1 MTFSVNTNTASIA
14 ALASLRMTASQLTAT
29 ESQISTGKKISSAS
43 DDPAV
48 YAISQGMNSQIA
60 GLSGISSGLQFTAQV
75 LSTASTQATAT
86 SGLLSSLA
94 STITEGQA
102 KGLDATTMNNSIN
115 STLKQIDANA
125 NGATFQGVNLLS
137 GAVGSGVTSTS
148 VSAVQD
154 LVGDK
159 FSLAGSNATSSG
171 LGLSG
176 LNVAQGG
183 VSVALGTTFGSSAT
197 ALGDGATPAELTL
210 ISSASGGTATTGTAQ
225 SPYVTTTYILNNAH
239 GADAALTTA
248 LTTAL
253 GTAAGATA
261 SVSAGVLTMG
271 GTFTTAND
279 ANNNTVYTDTTT
291 GNTLTVG
298 ADASGNATYSVS
310 TAVDSNGNTTAETN
324 ITSVETSS
332 AETNVATNPAGVAP
346 LQVNLLMSAMQNSGF
361 GVTKDSTSGDLTV
374 SGGNLNTTD
383 TTAGTPLTNVSTGTV
398 TAVTGSD
405 VALGAVNAAIAKMNT
420 ISSSLGS
427 STNLLTG
434 LQSTVSTLSDA
445 LTTGVGALTDADLS
459 AESAKLTSL
468 QTKQQLAIQSLSIA
482 NSQSSSIMS
491 LFR

>member
-14 ALASLRMTASQLTAT
+14 ALASLRMTATQLTMT
-29 ESQISTGKKISSAS
+29 ENQISTGKKISTAS
-43 DDPAV
+43 DDPAI

-60 GLSGISSGLQFTAQV
+60 GLAGISSGLQFTAQV
-75 LSTASTQATAT
+75 LSTASTQATST
-86 SGLLSSLA
+86 SGLLSTLA
-94 STITEGQA
+94 TTITEGQTN
-102 KGLDATTMNNSIN
+102 GLTATTLNNSIN
-115 STLKQIDANA
+115 ATLKQIDANA

-171 LGLSG
+171 LGLAG
-176 LNVAQGG
+176 LNVAQAGLDLAVG
-183 VSVALGTTFGSSAT
+183 AT
-197 ALGDGATPAELTL
+197 ATPLNDSTGPAELTL
-210 ISSASGGTATTGTAQ
+210 ISSAPDGTATTGTAQ
-225 SPYVTTTYILNNAH
+225 SPYVTSNYILNNAH
-239 GADAALTTA
+239 GADAAVTTA
-248 LTTAL
+248 LATAL
-253 GTAAGATA
+253 GSTAGATA
-261 SVSAGVLTMG
+261 TVTGGVLSMA
-271 GTFTTAND
+271 GTFTTATNASND
-279 ANNNTVYTDTTT
+279 TVYTDTTT

-298 ADASGNATYSVS
+298 TDASGNSTYSVS

-332 AETNVATNPAGVAP
+332 AETNALTNPTGVAP
-346 LQVNLLMSAMQNSGF
+346 LQVDLLMTAVQNSGF
-361 GVTKDSTSGDLTV
+361 GVTKDSTTGDLTV

-383 TTAGTPLTNVSTGTV
+383 PGNVSTIGTGTV
-398 TAVTGSD
+398 SAVTGSD
-405 VALGAVNAAIAKMNT
+405 VALGAVNAAIAQMNT
-420 ISSSLGS
+420 ISSALGS

>member
-14 ALASLRMTASQLTAT
+14 ALASLRMTASQLTET
-29 ESQISTGKKISSAS
+29 ESQISTGKKISTAS
-43 DDPAV
+43 DDPAI

-60 GLSGISSGLQFTAQV
+60 GLAGISSGLQFTAQV
-75 LSTASTQATAT
+75 LSTASTQATST
-86 SGLLSSLA
+86 STLLSTLA
-94 STITEGQA
+94 TTITEGQTQ
-102 KGLDATTMNNSIN
+102 GLPPDTLNDSIN

-125 NGATFQGVNLLS
+125 TGATFEGVNLLS
-137 GAVGSGVTSTS
+137 GAVGNGITSTS

-159 FSLAGSNATSSG
+159 FSLEGSNATSSG
-171 LGLSG
+171 LGLAG
-176 LNVAQGG
+176 LNVAQAGLDL
-183 VSVALGTTFGSSAT
+183 SIGST
-197 ALGDGATPAELTL
+197 AGAFNDSTGPVELTL
-210 ISSASGGTATTGTAQ
+210 ISSAPGGTATTGTAQ
-225 SPYVTTTYILNNAH
+225 SPYVTSSYILNN
-239 GADAALTTA
+239 DNAAATTVA
-248 LTTAL
+248 TAIDTAL
-253 GTAAGATA
+253 GTTSSAISATGAY
-261 SVSAGVLTMG
+261 SLNS
-271 GTFTTAND
+271 GTDAYTSSTNANGD
-279 ANNNTVYTDTTT
+279 SVYTVTAT

-298 ADASGNATYSVS
+298 KDASGNATYSIS
-310 TAVDSNGNTTAETN
+310 SAVDSNGNTTAKTN

-332 AETNVATNPAGVAP
+332 AETNNTTNPAGTAP
-346 LQVNLLMSAMQNSGF
+346 LQVDLLMNAIQNSGF
-361 GVTKDSTSGDLTV
+361 GVTKDSTTGDLTV

-383 TTAGTPLTNVSTGTV
+383 PGNVSTVGAGTV
-398 TAVTGSD
+398 TAVTGAD

-420 ISSSLGS
+420 ISASLGS

>member
-14 ALASLRMTASQLTAT
+14 ALASLRMTATQLTQT
-29 ESQISTGKKISSAS
+29 ENQISTGKKISSAS

-60 GLSGISSGLQFTAQV
+60 GLAGVSSGLQFTAQV
-75 LSTASTQATAT
+75 VSTASTQATAT

-94 STITEGQA
+94 QTITAGQTN
-102 KGLDATTMNNSIN
+102 GLSATTINNSIN
-115 STLKQIDANA
+115 ATLKQIDANA
-125 NGATFQGVNLLS
+125 TGATFQGVNLLS
-137 GAVGSGVTSTS
+137 GSIGSGVTSTS

-171 LGLSG
+171 LGLAG
-176 LNVAQGG
+176 LNVAQAGLQIA
-183 VSVALGTTFGSSAT
+183 VGTTAT
-197 ALGDGATPAELTL
+197 AFGDGAATPAELTL
-210 ISSASGGTATTGTAQ
+210 VSSAPGGTATTGTAQ
-225 SPYVTTTYILNNAH
+225 SPYVTSSYILNNAH
-239 GADAALTTA
+239 TADAAITTA
-248 LTTAL
+248 INTAL
-253 GTAAGATA
+253 GSQGSTATVTGGVLSMAGA
-261 SVSAGVLTMG
+261 
-271 GTFTTAND
+271 FTTSTD
-279 ANNNTVYTDTTT
+279 ANNNSVYTDTAT
-291 GNTLTVG
+291 GNSITVST
-298 ADASGNATYSVS
+298 DASNNNTYSVS
-310 TAVDSNGNTTAETN
+310 TAVDSNGNTTAKTN

-332 AETNVATNPAGVAP
+332 AETNNATNAAGTAP
-346 LQVNLLMSAMQNSGF
+346 LQVDLLMTAVQNSGY
-361 GVTKDSTSGDLTV
+361 GVTKDSTTGDLTV
-374 SGGNLNTTD
+374 SGGNLNTID
-383 TTAGTPLTNVSTGTV
+383 PNNASSVGTGTV
-398 TAVTGSD
+398 TAVTGSA
-405 VALGAVNAAIAKMNT
+405 VAVDAVNAAISKMNT

-445 LTTGVGALTDADLS
+445 LTSGVGALTDADLS

>member
-14 ALASLRMTASQLTAT
+14 ALASLRMTATQLTQT
-29 ESQISTGKKISSAS
+29 ENQISTGKKISSAS

-60 GLSGISSGLQFTAQV
+60 GLAGVSSGLQFTAQV
-75 LSTASTQATAT
+75 VSTASTQATAT

-94 STITEGQA
+94 QTITAGQTN
-102 KGLDATTMNNSIN
+102 GLSATTINNSIN
-115 STLKQIDANA
+115 ATLKQIDANA
-125 NGATFQGVNLLS
+125 TGATFQGVNLLS
-137 GAVGSGVTSTS
+137 GSIGSGVTSTS

-171 LGLSG
+171 LGLAG
-176 LNVAQGG
+176 LNVAQAGLQIA
-183 VSVALGTTFGSSAT
+183 VGTTAT
-197 ALGDGATPAELTL
+197 AFGDGAATAELTL
-210 ISSASGGTATTGTAQ
+210 VSSAPGGTATTGTAQ
-225 SPYVTTTYILNNAH
+225 SPYVTSSYILNNAH
-239 GADAALTTA
+239 TADAAITTA
-248 LTTAL
+248 INTAL
-253 GTAAGATA
+253 GSQGSTATVTGGVLSMAGA
-261 SVSAGVLTMG
+261 
-271 GTFTTAND
+271 FTTSTD
-279 ANNNTVYTDTTT
+279 ANNNSVYTDTAT
-291 GNTLTVG
+291 GNSITVST
-298 ADASGNATYSVS
+298 DASNNNTYSVS
-310 TAVDSNGNTTAETN
+310 TAVDSNGNTTAKTN

-332 AETNVATNPAGVAP
+332 AETNNATNAAGTAP
-346 LQVNLLMSAMQNSGF
+346 LQVDLLMTAVQNSGY
-361 GVTKDSTSGDLTV
+361 GVTKDSTTGDLTV
-374 SGGNLNTTD
+374 SGGNLNTID
-383 TTAGTPLTNVSTGTV
+383 PNNASSVGTGTV
-398 TAVTGSD
+398 TAVTGSA
-405 VALGAVNAAIAKMNT
+405 VAVDAVNAAISKMNT

-445 LTTGVGALTDADLS
+445 LTSGVGALTDADLS